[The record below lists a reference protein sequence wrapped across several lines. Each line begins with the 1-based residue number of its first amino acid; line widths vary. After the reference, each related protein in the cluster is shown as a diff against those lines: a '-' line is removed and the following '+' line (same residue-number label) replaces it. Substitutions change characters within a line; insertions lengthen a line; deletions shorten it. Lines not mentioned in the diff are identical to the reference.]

1 MIVQHNDHLRQL
13 TTLLA
18 MDKITILQKTCQE
31 MDTVN
36 NIYQVKS
43 TKLQLR
49 FVNVIIV
56 GENVIEE
63 DVRCS

>member
-1 MIVQHNDHLRQL
+1 
-13 TTLLA
+13 
-18 MDKITILQKTCQE
+18 
-31 MDTVN
+31 MDTLN

-56 GENVIEE
+56 RENVIEE
-63 DVRCS
+63 DVQCN

>member
-1 MIVQHNDHLRQL
+1 
-13 TTLLA
+13 
-18 MDKITILQKTCQE
+18 
-31 MDTVN
+31 MDTLN

-43 TKLQLR
+43 TKLQLW

-63 DVRCS
+63 DVRCN